1 MQLAN
6 GNLKNLFERVIASLW
21 FVPVLC
27 TMGGV
32 FTAVVMLA
40 FDYAWKDSWEL
51 PFWLE
56 TTTDG
61 AQTVLSTISGG
72 MITVAG
78 VVLSMTMV
86 TLSITSSQFG
96 SRVLRTR
103 IRDRTT
109 QWTIGLFLG
118 TTVYSLVVL
127 KMVRKIGQEDLLIPH
142 LSVMAAIFFAIISLV
157 VLLYFIHHI
166 TMIAQAPEIVA
177 SLAHDLNRS
186 IDHIFPEKIGDP
198 PPENVPDG
206 EALTDQQREAIDGGL
221 AIRSTS
227 EGYIQSI
234 DADIL
239 LKLATDGDLVIE
251 LPKRPGDF
259 LSRQETIARVAG
271 GKSEDEDRLTTTVNE
286 AFYLGNSRSPRQD
299 VNCSVHE
306 LAQMAVRA
314 LSPGINDPYT
324 AVNCIDRL
332 SAALC
337 RLSERRIP
345 KANRFDEEGH
355 LRLVVDR
362 QTFASVLH
370 AAFDQIRC
378 YALTSV
384 AVSQRLLEG
393 YQRIANCLTEP
404 DQAADV
410 LHQARLTVEG
420 VLEAGHHPADV
431 VLLRQAYVR
440 LKEQLKPLANRPQP
454 SKSSGNGENSEEE
467 SSGDGEASGEVI
479 G

>member
-1 MQLAN
+1 MIVN
-6 GNLKNLFERVIASLW
+6 EKWMNLWDRARASLW
-21 FVPVLC
+21 FVPILC
-27 TMGGV
+27 TLGGILS
-32 FTAVVMLA
+32 AVVMLA
-40 FDYAWKDSWEL
+40 FDYSWNDKWKL

-61 AQTVLSTISGG
+61 AQTILSTISGG
-72 MITVAG
+72 MITVVG

-96 SRVLRTR
+96 SRVLRSR

-109 QWTIGLFLG
+109 QWTIGAFLG
-118 TTVYSLVVL
+118 TAVYSLVVL
-127 KMVRKIGQEDLLIPH
+127 KMVRKIGEEDFLIPH
-142 LSVMAAIFFAIISLV
+142 FSVMVAILFTITSLV
-157 VLLYFIHHI
+157 ILLYFIHHI

-177 SLAHDLNRS
+177 SLAHDLTRS
-186 IDHIFPEKIGDP
+186 IETIFPEKIGDP
-198 PPENVPDG
+198 PPSDLPPSQKI
-206 EALTDQQREAIDGGL
+206 TDAQREALKNGVP
-221 AIRSTS
+221 IRSAS
-227 EGYIQSI
+227 EGYIQTI
-234 DADIL
+234 EGDEL
-239 LKLATDGDLVIE
+239 LALAVELDVMIE

-259 LSRQETIARVAG
+259 LARQDKIALVAG
-271 GKSEDEDRLTTTVNE
+271 NGKQDEKKLTEAIND

-337 RLSERRIP
+337 QLARRRMP
-345 KANRFDEEGH
+345 DANRFDSQGN

-362 QTFASVLH
+362 QSFSSVMH

-378 YALTSV
+378 YASSST
-384 AVSQRLLEG
+384 AVSQRLMEG
-393 YQRIANCLTEP
+393 YLRIAENVSDA
-404 DQAADV
+404 DQATDV
-410 LHQARLTVEG
+410 LHQARLTLEG
-420 VLEAGHHPADV
+420 VTEAKHHPADV
-431 VLLRQAYVR
+431 LILHEQYGR
-440 LKEQLKPLANRPQP
+440 LKEQLEPLQSRPDPKQTDAAED
-454 SKSSGNGENSEEE
+454 SVKEETRE
-467 SSGDGEASGEVI
+467 EGEASGEVI

>member
-1 MQLAN
+1 M
-6 GNLKNLFERVIASLW
+6 NLWDRVRASLW
-21 FVPVLC
+21 FVPILC
-27 TMGGV
+27 TLGGIM
-32 FTAVVMLA
+32 TAVLMLA
-40 FDYAWKDSWEL
+40 VDYAWKNSWKL

-61 AQTVLSTISGG
+61 AQTILSTISGG
-72 MITVAG
+72 MITVVG
-78 VVLSMTMV
+78 MVLSMTMV

-96 SRVLRTR
+96 SRVLRSR

-109 QWTIGLFLG
+109 QWTIGAFLG

-127 KMVRKIGQEDLLIPH
+127 KMVRKIGEDDFLIPH
-142 LSVMAAIFFAIISLV
+142 FSVMAAILFAITSLV
-157 VLLYFIHHI
+157 ILLYFIHHI

-177 SLAHDLNRS
+177 SLAYDLNHS
-186 IDHIFPEKIGDP
+186 IEKIFPEKIGDP
-198 PPENVPDG
+198 PPRDMPPSQKVSD
-206 EALTDQQREAIDGGL
+206 AQREAIKNGIPIL
-221 AIRSTS
+221 STS
-227 EGYIQSI
+227 EGYIQTI
-234 DADIL
+234 EGDEL
-239 LKLATDGDLVIE
+239 LGLAIEHDLIIQ

-259 LSRQETIARVAG
+259 LAREDKIAQVAS
-271 GKSEDEDRLTTTVNE
+271 GKDNNQKKLTQAIND

-337 RLSERRIP
+337 QLARRRMP
-345 KANRFDEEGH
+345 DANRFDDQGN

-362 QTFASVLH
+362 QSFSSVMH

-378 YALTSV
+378 YAVSSA
-384 AVSQRLLEG
+384 AVSQRLMECYL
-393 YQRIANCLTEP
+393 RIAESISESE
-404 DQAADV
+404 QAADV
-410 LHQARLTVEG
+410 LHQARLTLEG
-420 VLEAGHHPADV
+420 VLEAKHHAADV
-431 VLLRQAYVR
+431 MILHEKYDR
-440 LKEQLKPLANRPQP
+440 LKEQLEPLQKQP
-454 SKSSGNGENSEEE
+454 DPKQADDSEDSVKEE
-467 SSGDGEASGEVI
+467 TREEGEASGEVI

>member
-1 MQLAN
+1 M
-6 GNLKNLFERVIASLW
+6 NLWDRARSSLW
-21 FVPVLC
+21 FVPILC
-27 TMGGV
+27 TLGGIMS
-32 FTAVVMLA
+32 AVVMLA
-40 FDYAWKDSWEL
+40 LDYAWKSSWQL

-61 AQTVLSTISGG
+61 AQTILSTISGG
-72 MITVAG
+72 MITVVG

-96 SRVLRTR
+96 SRVLRSR

-109 QWTIGLFLG
+109 QWTIGAFLG

-127 KMVRKIGQEDLLIPH
+127 KMVRKIGEDDFLIPH
-142 LSVMAAIFFAIISLV
+142 FSVMASILFAITSLV
-157 VLLYFIHHI
+157 ILLYFIHHI

-186 IDHIFPEKIGDP
+186 IETIFPEKIGDP
-198 PPENVPDG
+198 PPD
-206 EALTDQQREAIDGGL
+206 EASPHVKVTDAQRD
-221 AIRSTS
+221 AIRDGITIRSKA
-227 EGYIQSI
+227 EGYIQTI
-234 DADIL
+234 EADEL
-239 LKLATDGDLVIE
+239 LSLAVKHNLIIQ

-259 LSRQETIARVAG
+259 LALEEPIALVAG
-271 GKSEDEDRLTTTVNE
+271 FQNKDEKELTLAINE

-337 RLSERRIP
+337 HLARRKMP
-345 KANRFDEEGH
+345 DANRFDPDGN

-362 QTFASVLH
+362 QSFSSVMH
-370 AAFDQIRC
+370 AAFDQIRS
-378 YALTSV
+378 YATSSV
-384 AVSQRLLEG
+384 AVSQRLMECYL
-393 YQRIANCLTEP
+393 RIADNVSEP
-404 DQAADV
+404 EQADDV
-410 LHQARLTVEG
+410 SHQARLTLEG
-420 VLEAGHHPADV
+420 VLEAKHHPADV
-431 VLLRQAYVR
+431 HVLHEQFNRLNKQLEPLKAKLTSQPEKKQADSEKQETR
-440 LKEQLKPLANRPQP
+440 KE
-454 SKSSGNGENSEEE
+454 
-467 SSGDGEASGEVI
+467 GEASGEVI